1 MFESGLAEF
10 DNKVAF
16 INIDTLDEFMNLSK
30 KDRKL
35 EVYLNDPQNIENQ
48 KEIVQNIFPND
59 FVYSWA
65 DTNSSLFSALKVERN
80 VMFIILSLII
90 IVAAFN
96 IISGLTI
103 LVKNKTRDIAILKSI
118 GVLNKSIIKIFFLV
132 GVTIGTS
139 ATLFG
144 IILGVTFSMYVE
156 NVRKFLSDVFNISL
170 FPEEI
175 YFLSTLPSEINP
187 SSIFIISLCSIF
199 ITIIVSIFPA
209 MKAAKL
215 DPIKALKYE

>member
-1 MFESGLAEF
+1 ML
-10 DNKVAF
+10 AF

-35 EVYLNDPQNIENQ
+35 EVYLKDPQNIENQ
-48 KEIVQNIFPND
+48 KEIVQKIFPND

-144 IILGVTFSMYVE
+144 IILGLH
-156 NVRKFLSDVFNISL
+156 FL
-170 FPEEI
+170 
-175 YFLSTLPSEINP
+175 
-187 SSIFIISLCSIF
+187 C
-199 ITIIVSIFPA
+199 
-209 MKAAKL
+209 M
-215 DPIKALKYE
+215 

>member
-1 MFESGLAEF
+1 MNLKLGDDVSIMSSSGVDTIIGSIPKKKSFTIVSLFESGLADF
-10 DNKVAF
+10 DNNVAF

-35 EVYLNDPQNIENQ
+35 EVYLKDPQNIENQ
-48 KEIVQNIFPND
+48 KEIVQNIFPDD

-118 GVLNKSIIKIFFLV
+118 GVLNKSII
-132 GVTIGTS
+132 
-139 ATLFG
+139 
-144 IILGVTFSMYVE
+144 
-156 NVRKFLSDVFNISL
+156 
-170 FPEEI
+170 
-175 YFLSTLPSEINP
+175 
-187 SSIFIISLCSIF
+187 
-199 ITIIVSIFPA
+199 
-209 MKAAKL
+209 
-215 DPIKALKYE
+215 